1 MKIKIRRILSVCLAL
16 LMLINGVTGCGRHR
30 EPKEG
35 ETALYYIN
43 AEGTDLVK
51 EAYKITGDSRNSRIR
66 YALKSLKK
74 EPDTIE
80 YKSAFQNHT
89 AVKSWSVTA
98 GKMDLHLNDAF
109 GKMNTTSRLLL
120 EAAVVQT
127 LTQIDGVGYVR
138 FYQENKPVKDEHG
151 KPEGYLCAADFVQNT
166 GSSLHSYQSADLLLY
181 YANAKGDK
189 LKEESVKVRYDSNT
203 ALEKVIVE
211 QLVKGPEDASEYP
224 VISQD
229 TEILSVS
236 TKDGICYVN
245 LDEECQNT
253 KYKIDPRL
261 SIYAIVNSI
270 TANGA
275 AGKVQIL
282 IGGKANVQYQG
293 SINLNNHFRQIR
305 RSWRKNSE
313 KQTIMFRVSAV
324 DSSDRGNRMVWR
336 REGRRLFLSFGSG
349 NLCRGQRRSFGI
361 RNRLEKRIY
370 RKPADLLSY
379 KCIDTYSWAFAQ
391 RIQNYFIQKNKQ

>member
-1 MKIKIRRILSVCLAL
+1 M
-16 LMLINGVTGCGRHR
+16 
-30 EPKEG
+30 
-35 ETALYYIN
+35 
-43 AEGTDLVK
+43 
-51 EAYKITGDSRNSRIR
+51 
-66 YALKSLKK
+66 
-74 EPDTIE
+74 
-80 YKSAFQNHT
+80 
-89 AVKSWSVTA
+89 
-98 GKMDLHLNDAF
+98 
-109 GKMNTTSRLLL
+109 
-120 EAAVVQT
+120 
-127 LTQIDGVGYVR
+127 GYVR

-229 TEILSVS
+229 TEILSVP

-293 SINLNNHFRQIR
+293 SINLNKPF
-305 RSWRKNSE
+305 
-313 KQTIMFRVSAV
+313 SA
-324 DSSDRGNRMVWR
+324 D
-336 REGRRLFLSFGSG
+336 
-349 NLCRGQRRSFGI
+349 
-361 RNRLEKRIY
+361 
-370 RKPADLLSY
+370 PA
-379 KCIDTYSWAFAQ
+379 IVEEEQ
-391 RIQNYFIQKNKQ
+391 

>member
-293 SINLNNHFRQIR
+293 SININKPF
-305 RSWRKNSE
+305 
-313 KQTIMFRVSAV
+313 SA
-324 DSSDRGNRMVWR
+324 D
-336 REGRRLFLSFGSG
+336 
-349 NLCRGQRRSFGI
+349 
-361 RNRLEKRIY
+361 
-370 RKPADLLSY
+370 PA
-379 KCIDTYSWAFAQ
+379 IVEEEQ
-391 RIQNYFIQKNKQ
+391 